1 VLIDFQWKINLYNKY
16 NNIVYYVTLLFNCKN
31 IKNLS
36 MIDINYNKNKE
47 NSVIIKLLKKYNRY
61 NEGNFNDI

>member
-1 VLIDFQWKINLYNKY
+1 
-16 NNIVYYVTLLFNCKN
+16 
-31 IKNLS
+31 